1 MQKGEAFFNRRSYF
15 PGAARREIHFAEPVG
30 RDCADRIIC
39 PKIHGEAYQHEAG
52 NPRYNHSK
60 CVPAHDDFSFR
71 TEAIL
76 AK

>member
-1 MQKGEAFFNRRSYF
+1 MQKGEAFFYRRLHLR
-15 PGAARREIHFAEPVG
+15 GAARREIYFAELVG
-30 RDCADRIIC
+30 RDSADRIIC
-39 PKIHGEAYQHEAG
+39 PKIHDEEYQHETG
-52 NPRYNHSK
+52 NPRYNPSK